1 MIFLVLKVH
10 FRDYLI
16 SHSLFC
22 SIAFSVQALDWP
34 TNDLNAVEYYL
45 YVGDQEP
52 FIFKI
57 DVDPVELLNHGFN
70 PEYPTKIFA
79 HGYVDHAITYTPPL
93 NEAYNNDPEEHY
105 NVIGIEWYRL
115 ANIYNYI
122 EAAENTNRV
131 GDHVGTNLVSKIF
144 MDELGQTSDQIHAI
158 GHSLG
163 AHLVGHLGRAVQA
176 EGKDPIKRVTA
187 LDPAKPYFDI
197 VSQDYRVQPTDAVL
211 VDVIHTNSGDL
222 WESALSMPW
231 VVGDVDFFPNG
242 GKHQPGCTE
251 ACIGTACLDIPLI
264 DMFNS
269 KQSEV
274 NQWILF
280 LKK

>member
-57 DVDPVELLNHGFN
+57 DVDPLELLNHGFN

-163 AHLVGHLGRAVQA
+163 AHLAGNIGKNSGNQKIGRIT
-176 EGKDPIKRVTA
+176 G
-187 LDPAKPYFDI
+187 LDPARPFFENWADSTQRLLKE
-197 VSQDYRVQPTDAVL
+197 DAEF
-211 VDVIHTNSGDL
+211 VDVIHTNSGHL
-222 WESALSMPW
+222 HE
-231 VVGDVDFFPNG
+231 
-242 GKHQPGCTE
+242 
-251 ACIGTACLDIPLI
+251 GTL
-264 DMFNS
+264 FKNYS
-269 KQSEV
+269 KCR
-274 NQWILF
+274 I
-280 LKK
+280 

>member
-1 MIFLVLKVH
+1 MKVQ
-10 FRDYLI
+10 FYDYFNFP
-16 SHSLFC
+16 SLFC
-22 SIAFSVQALDWP
+22 SLTFSVQALDWP

-45 YVGDQEP
+45 YVGEQEP

-70 PEYPTKIFA
+70 PENPTKIFA

-122 EAAENTNRV
+122 EAATNTNRV
-131 GDHVGTNLVSKIF
+131 GAHVGSNLVSKIF

-163 AHLVGHLGRAVQA
+163 AHLVGHIGRAVQA

-187 LDPAKPYFDI
+187 LDPAKPFFDI
-197 VSQDYRVQPTDAVL
+197 VSLDYRVQPTDAVL

-242 GKHQPGCTE
+242 GEHQPGCTE

-264 DMFNS
+264 DMFNG
-269 KQSEV
+269 KQSEM
-274 NQWILF
+274 NRCF
-280 LKK
+280 S